1 MKHLRSLSKFFILFA
16 IVLEELETNTK
27 NFIHYCSR
35 PFIVKKKSN
44 NALVKRGKR
53 LGGAVVNAL
62 VKRGNGGGVDALAKQ
77 GTFFLEGALS

>member
-1 MKHLRSLSKFFILFA
+1 
-16 IVLEELETNTK
+16 
-27 NFIHYCSR
+27 
-35 PFIVKKKSN
+35 VKKKSN